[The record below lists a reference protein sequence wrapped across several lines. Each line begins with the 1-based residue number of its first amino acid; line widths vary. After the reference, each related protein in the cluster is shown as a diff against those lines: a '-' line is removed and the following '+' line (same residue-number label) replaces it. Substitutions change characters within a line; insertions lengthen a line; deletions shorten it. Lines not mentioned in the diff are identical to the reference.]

1 MSGNSRERGTCD
13 IGWPVAH
20 PRLSIIHFFY
30 TGFPQITLCAAT
42 ITIPNRAIAIGAT
55 AGMETRQPEQRIL
68 LMRCRWNGENSS
80 MTIGIPWFQKRLEM
94 AVENWDETGAPPVV
108 AGASVSIGAV
118 FHVLVPKNFAQ
129 IDSVNR
135 AL

>member
-1 MSGNSRERGTCD
+1 
-13 IGWPVAH
+13 
-20 PRLSIIHFFY
+20 
-30 TGFPQITLCAAT
+30 
-42 ITIPNRAIAIGAT
+42 
-55 AGMETRQPEQRIL
+55 
-68 LMRCRWNGENSS
+68 
-80 MTIGIPWFQKRLEM
+80 MTIGIPWFQEPLEM
-94 AVENWDETGAPPVV
+94 AVENWDETGAPPAV

>member
-1 MSGNSRERGTCD
+1 
-13 IGWPVAH
+13 
-20 PRLSIIHFFY
+20 LSTIHFFC
-30 TGFPQITLCAAT
+30 TGFPQITLSAGT
-42 ITIPNRAIAIGAT
+42 ITIPNRAIAVGAP

-80 MTIGIPWFQKRLEM
+80 MTIGIPWFQEPLEV
-94 AVENWDETGAPPVV
+94 AVENWDEPGAPPAV
-108 AGASVSIGAV
+108 AGASGSTGAV
-118 FHVLVPKNFAQ
+118 VYVLVPKNFAQ